1 MKVLRY
7 LKPYWLFALLCPLA
21 MILEVSM
28 DLLQPTL
35 MSDIVDNGILGDA
48 AADENL
54 RYVLITGL
62 KMLVFSLIGCFGGIA
77 SAAFGTA
84 AAQKMGNDLRKDA
97 FAKVMHM
104 SFQQTDKF
112 TTGSLVTRLTNDI
125 TAIQEFVAMS
135 LRMFVRTGMQ
145 FIGGIAVILTL
156 NVNFGIV
163 LVISLPVQLIAVA
176 IIMKK
181 ASPLFSIVQSRLDK
195 VNSVVQENVS
205 GARVVKAFTRE
216 EYEINRFD
224 NANTDLMTTNLKVQK
239 LLATLNPILMIIMNA
254 SVIAIIMIGGFQVEA
269 KAMQVGEVMAAVT
282 YITQI
287 LMSVMMVGMM
297 FQQVSR
303 SAASMKRVNEVLS
316 TNPVIS
322 DGHKSADSDNS
333 GTVEFRNVGF
343 SYPGSS
349 GKPVL
354 SGIDLKAEKGQ
365 MIAIL
370 GSTGC
375 GKTSLVNLVPR
386 FYDATNG
393 DVLVDGVNVKD
404 YDVDTLRSKIG
415 VVLQKSELFSGTVAE
430 NIRWGC
436 ETATDEEVKTAA
448 KIAQA
453 EEFIDGFNDGYDTMI
468 SEKGASLSGGQK
480 QRMAIA
486 RAIIKKPEILIFDD
500 STSALDLS
508 TEAKLHKALRENLSG
523 VTVIMI
529 AQRIASVMRADKI
542 AVLENGSICAY
553 GTHKELMESSSV
565 YRDIYYS
572 QMKQGEEEAVN
583 G

>member
-322 DGHKSADSDNS
+322 DGNKSADSDNS

-354 SGIDLKAEKGQ
+354 SGIDLKAGKGQ

-386 FYDATNG
+386 FYDATKG

-542 AVLENGSICAY
+542 AVLENGSICAF
-553 GTHKELMESSSV
+553 GAHKELMESSSV